1 MDAQAPVCAT
11 LPRCVCVCVSPS
23 GTSAL
28 LANLAVL
35 VLQHTSVTGRA
46 YLTFYEGPRLCA
58 TTPPLPVGYY
68 GVCVQAANSNGAGP
82 MSACEEVEVTRVLT
96 PHKRQVRQ
104 LRRRV
109 RRCTHLLAQAILAAL
124 PAAVVPLELA
134 AHGGGGD
141 HSGTTTKPGQ
151 ARRGRKS
158 RKKKKRNQRHQHS
171 NNHRKPQLTV
181 RAQHK
186 LTIAAVQ
193 AWSTASAGAVDVH
206 YEYV

>member
-1 MDAQAPVCAT
+1 M
-11 LPRCVCVCVSPS
+11 CVCVSPS

-109 RRCTHLLAQAILAAL
+109 RRCTHLLAQAILVAL

-134 AHGGGGD
+134 AHGRGD
-141 HSGTTTKPGQ
+141 HSGTSTKPGQ

-171 NNHRKPQLTV
+171 NNHQKPQLTV